1 MSLRGDVVSH
11 WREIARQ
18 WAQLGSPLR
27 PGPEDV
33 RSYTKTLE
41 RWTQDSKVPPRAL
54 ILGVTIEIYHLLW
67 PSGTHLLALD
77 QTGEMIN
84 AVWPG
89 PRNTA
94 VCGDWK
100 AMPLASHSRNISFC
114 DGGITS
120 LAYPHETRRMIES
133 LERVVAPGGICA
145 FRLFTPPTKR
155 ESSDAVLADLLD
167 GRIASLD
174 LLKLRLGMALQK
186 DVCEGVQLQDIW
198 NMVNAAAPDF
208 ERLSSR
214 IGWKRQPLMAI
225 NTYRNSRVRFYFPT
239 LAQVLELFKERN
251 EAFKLEETHH
261 STYALGERCPI
272 VALRRLGQE
281 SSRWSGA
288 VRAGARTAS

>member
-1 MSLRGDVVSH
+1 MSLSSNSLAH
-11 WREIARQ
+11 WREIGRQ

-27 PGPEDV
+27 PAPEDA
-33 RSYTKTLE
+33 SFYTQTLG

-54 ILGVTIEIYHLLW
+54 ILGVTIEIYHLPW

-77 QTGEMIN
+77 QTGEMID

-94 VCGDWK
+94 ICGDWK
-100 AMPLASHSRNISFC
+100 AMPLASNSRNISFC

-133 LERVVAPGGICA
+133 LERVLAPDGICA
-145 FRLFTPPTKR
+145 FRLFTPPTKP
-155 ESSDAVLADLLD
+155 ESSQAVLAELLD

-174 LLKLRLGMALQK
+174 LLKLRLGMAMQK
-186 DVCEGVQLQDIW
+186 DACEGVQLQDIW

-208 ERLSSR
+208 EGLSSR

-239 LAQVLELFKERN
+239 VAQVLELFKERN
-251 EAFKLEETHH
+251 GAFKLEEIHH
-261 STYALGERCPI
+261 STYALGECCPI

-281 SSRWSGA
+281 SSRCSA
-288 VRAGARTAS
+288 QTSVKTR